1 MYQSRGYGF
10 DFDEIKERARWQ
22 EFVIWRFLVKI
33 VHPVQQIAAAD
44 APDTADDEDH
54 GHDHGRPG
62 RGKSDVLLEV
72 GNHVDLE
79 GGVHGEG
86 TRQVARE
93 QPELPGAEHRMV
105 IAAPL
110 AQPL

>member
-1 MYQSRGYGF
+1 LYHSRGYGF
-10 DFDEIKERARWQ
+10 DFDEIRERARWQ

-62 RGKSDVLLEV
+62 RGKFDVFWKWRIMW
-72 GNHVDLE
+72 
-79 GGVHGEG
+79 
-86 TRQVARE
+86 TWT
-93 QPELPGAEHRMV
+93 AEFTV
-105 IAAPL
+105 KVPDK
-110 AQPL
+110 